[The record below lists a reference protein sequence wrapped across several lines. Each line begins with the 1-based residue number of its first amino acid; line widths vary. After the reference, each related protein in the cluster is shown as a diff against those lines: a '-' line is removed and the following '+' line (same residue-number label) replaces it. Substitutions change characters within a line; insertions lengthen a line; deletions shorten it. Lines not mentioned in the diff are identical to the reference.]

1 MSLFDRSTGRAALFV
16 GVLLALLIGAEGVRA
31 SSEVPLPASP
41 VSSAALRGGASSATT
56 SASGEKMFDAQSF
69 ILPNGLEVVVI
80 PNDRAPVVTSML
92 WIRAGSADEPWGK
105 SGSAHFFEHL
115 MFKGT
120 PTVGPGEF
128 SKTVRAL
135 GGNDNAFTSYDY
147 TAYFESVSVENLERV
162 LAMEA
167 DRMRNLDPP
176 PDHFASERKVILEER
191 RERTDNDPRARFSE
205 QLRAALYVN
214 HPYGR
219 PVIGWSDEMEKL
231 DWPTARKFYDK
242 FYGPNNAILVVSG
255 DTNAEKLRPVV
266 EKIFGP
272 LKPLDPPPSRK
283 RPSVPPLTGRMT
295 LTWTDP
301 AIRQPTLQ
309 RLYRVPSW
317 REAKEESAA
326 LQVLEEILSG
336 GPSTRLYK
344 ALAMESKKVSAVSF
358 FYDPQRWDNAEAGFS
373 ATLLPD
379 VTPQTVEAG
388 IDDVLRILIRDGV
401 EADELR
407 AAKDSLKDGAIY
419 ARDSLTGPAMI
430 VGQALATGAT
440 LDDVET
446 WPARIDAVTAEQV
459 REVAKKYLDPDDLTP
474 LLSVTGH
481 LMAGGSP

>member
-1 MSLFDRSTGRAALFV
+1 
-16 GVLLALLIGAEGVRA
+16 
-31 SSEVPLPASP
+31 
-41 VSSAALRGGASSATT
+41 
-56 SASGEKMFDAQSF
+56 MFDAQSF
-69 ILPNGLEVVVI
+69 VLPNGLEVVVI
-80 PNDRAPVVTSML
+80 PNDRAPVVTSMV

-219 PVIGWSDEMEKL
+219 PVIGWFDEMEKL
-231 DWPTARKFYDK
+231 DWPTVKKFYDK

-266 EKIFGP
+266 ERVFGS
-272 LKPLDPPPSRK
+272 LKPLDPVPSRK

-295 LTWTDP
+295 LTSVSYTHLTL
-301 AIRQPTLQ
+301 PT
-309 RLYRVPSW
+309 
-317 REAKEESAA
+317 
-326 LQVLEEILSG
+326 
-336 GPSTRLYK
+336 
-344 ALAMESKKVSAVSF
+344 
-358 FYDPQRWDNAEAGFS
+358 N
-373 ATLLPD
+373 
-379 VTPQTVEAG
+379 
-388 IDDVLRILIRDGV
+388 
-401 EADELR
+401 
-407 AAKDSLKDGAIY
+407 
-419 ARDSLTGPAMI
+419 
-430 VGQALATGAT
+430 
-440 LDDVET
+440 
-446 WPARIDAVTAEQV
+446 
-459 REVAKKYLDPDDLTP
+459 REV
-474 LLSVTGH
+474 
-481 LMAGGSP
+481 